1 MPWPRR
7 WTPPQRSRFPLAAG
21 WVIIA
26 LAVVALVNPAALEAA
41 ADEPVGVLGR
51 VLGAAL
57 VAGFGAAI
65 ILIFHG
71 QRYPV
76 APPRLI
82 NAVTLT
88 RAQRALPDDWVH
100 FFPERRRGGTMVI
113 GFALLALP
121 MLGAAVAAVVLFVLD
136 PTHDAVMALYV
147 AIVMGLV
154 GVFFGWAA
162 IRMAIGR
169 VRGGSFGQRAMG
181 LALGR
186 SAVLVTGVELV
197 AVIPW
202 TAILGVEAKVLRLGG
217 RRRSDAEVPT
227 IVLHLDPAAVEA
239 DAELAAATFEAAS
252 GDPVFTISVDSSDV
266 HPWVLWAALSFFS
279 DPAQRE
285 PLGTTFAQRAMA
297 SWAAGVAAA
306 DRARRR

>member
-1 MPWPRR
+1 M
-7 WTPPQRSRFPLAAG
+7 
-21 WVIIA
+21 IIA

-71 QRYPV
+71 QRHPV
-76 APPRLI
+76 SPPRLI

-88 RAQRALPDDWVH
+88 RAQRDLPDDWVH

-121 MLGAAVAAVVLFVLD
+121 MLGAAVAAVVVIVRD
-136 PTHDAVMALYV
+136 PTRDLVIAVFV
-147 AIVMGLV
+147 AIVMGLL

-202 TAILGVEAKVLRLGG
+202 TAIRRVEATVMRLGG
-217 RRRSDAEVPT
+217 RRRSDAEIPT
-227 IVLHLDPAAVEA
+227 ILLHLDPAAV
-239 DAELAAATFEAAS
+239 DAELATATSEAAP
-252 GDPVFTISVDSSDV
+252 GDPVFTISADSSDV
-266 HPWVLWAALSFFS
+266 HPWVLWAALAFFA
-279 DPAQRE
+279 DPARRE
-285 PLGTTFAQRAMA
+285 PLGTTFAQRELSA
-297 SWAAGVAAA
+297 WAASVAAV
-306 DRARRR
+306 DRARRH